1 MSYPI
6 TENCN
11 FESRDDAV
19 GKAVHAAVRFA
30 ELRPSAAANSGLA
43 TALEELEETLA
54 EWADVPT
61 TRAADICSAAERAVA
76 DEWAK
81 QQADEKAVEAAIVSI
96 LGELP
101 KWCERDDGDYVIH
114 VSDGGED
121 EGTETLAELRRMLP
135 AGWSADWTGDVSTG
149 ADGENES
156 DIRITRDS

>member
-11 FESRDDAV
+11 FEARDDAV
-19 GKAVHAAVRFA
+19 GKAVHAAVQFA
-30 ELRPSAAANSGLA
+30 ARRPSAAAASGL
-43 TALEELEETLA
+43 TAALDELEETLA
-54 EWADVPT
+54 KWADVPT
-61 TRAADICSAAERAVA
+61 TTATYICSVAERAVA

-114 VSDGGED
+114 VSDGDED
-121 EGTETLAELRRMLP
+121 EGTEALAELRRMLP
-135 AGWSADWTGDVSTG
+135 AGWSADWTGDVNTG

-156 DIRITRDS
+156 DIRITRAS